1 MGFSLQRMYLHSTAP
16 QYTKLLKRIQNSQY
30 LLVMKNP
37 ENYFMLSNVAVCL
50 KINETYYLKKKK
62 KVYLIFG
69 TTMKTSIPIKSE
81 N

>member
-1 MGFSLQRMYLHSTAP
+1 
-16 QYTKLLKRIQNSQY
+16 
-30 LLVMKNP
+30 MKNP